1 MNPYTTWDDETFALQ
16 VEADAIEYA
25 KPRARRIAQARRAAR
40 RHARMAQLQVRRED
54 RPVLAR
60 AA

>member
-1 MNPYTTWDDETFALQ
+1 MNTATVWDDELFLLQ
-16 VEADAIEYA
+16 VECDELDAER
-25 KPRARRIAQARRAAR
+25 RARRIAQARRAAR
-40 RHARMAQLQVRRED
+40 RHARMAQLQARRED